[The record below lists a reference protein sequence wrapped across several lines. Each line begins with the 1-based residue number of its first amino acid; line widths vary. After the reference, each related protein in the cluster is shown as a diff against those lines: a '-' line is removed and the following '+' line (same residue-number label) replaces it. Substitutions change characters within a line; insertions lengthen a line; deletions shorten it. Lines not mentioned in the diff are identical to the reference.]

1 MVRSTVLNCTFV
13 GHTVVLHIHSHRV
26 QVMPRKPLVYDGLV
40 SERRKLTKDQACK
53 KVELM
58 KTGTC
63 KYRDLHYVLEL
74 ASRSDP
80 KRCTSTVCFTML
92 YVTRILHSSACCHV
106 SRCLVYHALC
116 ARLVQHQYSSSYLTH
131 YDT

>member
-63 KYRDLHYVLEL
+63 KYRDLHYGLMFSVYTSMRIIIDTSPGRARVINSSVR
-74 ASRSDP
+74 AS
-80 KRCTSTVCFTML
+80 F
-92 YVTRILHSSACCHV
+92 
-106 SRCLVYHALC
+106 
-116 ARLVQHQYSSSYLTH
+116 
-131 YDT
+131 